1 MVIVMVMEYNC
12 CNDDDDDDDDDDDIK
27 SCDEWAKACRQPS
40 CPVMMFNTNESAG
53 VTPRPCVTGSSECD
67 TAISRSFL

>member
-12 CNDDDDDDDDDDDIK
+12 CNDDDDDIK
-27 SCDEWAKACRQPS
+27 GCDEWAKARRQTS

-53 VTPRPCVTGSSECD
+53 VTPRPRVAGSSECD

>member
-12 CNDDDDDDDDDDDIK
+12 CNDDDDDDFK
-27 SCDEWAKACRQPS
+27 NCDEWAKARRQTS

-53 VTPRPCVTGSSECD
+53 VTPSRVSLVLASVTPQSPVPSSD
-67 TAISRSFL
+67 DK